1 MSHSWSDLEPVVF
14 QPFLERYEPDLCK
27 SGVNTE
33 LKQVVKTG
41 ILEEFCEN
49 QASRWKEIEE
59 DAFVAF
65 AGNTIKR
72 TISGF
77 FGRLETNLVFA
88 PNPLFPKLVSPLV
101 QQDKTTYTVLRDIQ
115 VE

>member
-1 MSHSWSDLEPVVF
+1 LSHSWSDLEPVVF

-33 LKQVVKTG
+33 LKRVVKTG

-77 FGRLETNLVFA
+77 FG
-88 PNPLFPKLVSPLV
+88 
-101 QQDKTTYTVLRDIQ
+101 KT
-115 VE
+115 

>member
-1 MSHSWSDLEPVVF
+1 
-14 QPFLERYEPDLCK
+14 
-27 SGVNTE
+27 VNTE

-49 QASRWKEIEE
+49 QASTWKEIEE

-77 FGRLETNLVFA
+77 FG
-88 PNPLFPKLVSPLV
+88 
-101 QQDKTTYTVLRDIQ
+101 KT
-115 VE
+115 